1 VSGVTRVELDA
12 GGADPLVRAYVEANR
27 GTCAAHIVHWWWI
40 AFGAGAAVAGG
51 IAASALGGTPEALTG
66 AEGETVRAVHSL
78 LGNPSAAIL
87 GMAVGAGITALLG
100 SLLKPNGV
108 PAAQEPWGGA
118 IVVAI
123 AYLLLYDALA
133 CLGVVTGVV
142 GVVYAAT
149 IIFRLLA
156 LGLGGRMAP
165 KAQIPADAPADQWP
179 MYTVLVP
186 LYREPEVASSILA
199 SLQALDYPRERLDVK
214 LLLEADDP
222 ETLPALEQ
230 AGLPAWIEVVIAP
243 PASPKTKPRACNH
256 GLQRATGEFLVIFD
270 AEDRPE
276 PDQLKQAVMLFR
288 ASPPTVACI
297 QAQLA
302 YHNHAQNLL
311 TRWFALEYNVWFR
324 QYLSGLERLG
334 VPIPLG
340 GTSNHFRTAVLRQL
354 GGWDPFNVTEDCD
367 LGVRLHVAGFRTRML
382 DSVTWEEANSRVGN
396 WIRQRSRWLKGYLIT
411 HLVWWRRPLWLI
423 SRLGPWGAFGFV
435 MSVFCVA
442 ALSALN
448 LVLWVSSGIY
458 ATLLAIDV
466 SRGFALW
473 ELLASRHPV
482 PADPLSAAEPLS
494 WQMLYTGRL
503 EDPWLG
509 TLSVVFFVAA
519 IALTLGNLAF
529 IATAAIYGHRPGQR
543 GLFVA
548 AMLSPLYW
556 VLIAVAAWKG
566 VWEVIAKPHYWQ
578 KTVHGLGTGGPPS
591 PPPPSATSDQRPAAS
606 G

>member
-1 VSGVTRVELDA
+1 MSGTTRIDLDV
-12 GGADPLVRAYVEANR
+12 GGADPLVRAYIEANR

-40 AFGAGAAVAGG
+40 LFGVLAAVAG
-51 IAASALGGTPEALTG
+51 AVVVSQLAGTPEALTG
-66 AEGETVRAVHSL
+66 AEGDTVRAIHGLV
-78 LGNPSAAIL
+78 GNPRAALFGML
-87 GMAVGAGITALLG
+87 GGAATTALLG
-100 SLLKPNGV
+100 SLIKPHGV
-108 PAAQEPWGGA
+108 PAAQEPWLGA
-118 IVVAI
+118 AVVAF

-133 CLGVVTGVV
+133 CLGVVTGLICVI
-142 GVVYAAT
+142 YAST

-156 LGLGGRMAP
+156 LGLGGRLPP
-165 KAQIPADAPADQWP
+165 KAAIPADVPAEMWP

-199 SLQALDYPRERLDVK
+199 SLQGLDYPRERLDVK

-222 ETLPALEQ
+222 ETLPALEK
-230 AGLPAWIEVVIAP
+230 AGLPEWIEVIIAP
-243 PASPKTKPRACNH
+243 PAHPKTKPRACNH
-256 GLQRATGEFLVIFD
+256 GLARARGEFLVIYD
-270 AEDRPE
+270 AEDKPD
-276 PDQLKQAVMLFR
+276 PDQLKQAAMLFR
-288 ASPPTVACI
+288 ASPPTTACL

-311 TRWFALEYNVWFR
+311 TRWFAIEYNVWFR
-324 QYLSGLERLG
+324 RYLSGLERLR
-334 VPIPLG
+334 VPVPLG

-367 LGVRLHVAGFRTRML
+367 LGVRLHVAGHRTRML

-448 LVLWVSSGIY
+448 LVLWLSTAVYG
-458 ATLLAIDV
+458 ALLAIDL
-466 SRGFALW
+466 SHGFRLW

-482 PADPLSAAEPLS
+482 PQDPLSAVEPLS

-503 EDPWLG
+503 EDPVLG
-509 TLSVVFFVAA
+509 TMSVVFFIAA

-529 IATAAIYGHRPGQR
+529 IVTAAVFGRRPGQQ
-543 GLFVA
+543 GLLLPA
-548 AMLSPLYW
+548 LLSPLYW
-556 VLIAVAAWKG
+556 VLISIAAWKG
-566 VWEVIAKPHYWQ
+566 VWEVITKPHYWQ
-578 KTVHGLGTGGPPS
+578 KTLHGLGK
-591 PPPPSATSDQRPAAS
+591 QE
-606 G
+606 